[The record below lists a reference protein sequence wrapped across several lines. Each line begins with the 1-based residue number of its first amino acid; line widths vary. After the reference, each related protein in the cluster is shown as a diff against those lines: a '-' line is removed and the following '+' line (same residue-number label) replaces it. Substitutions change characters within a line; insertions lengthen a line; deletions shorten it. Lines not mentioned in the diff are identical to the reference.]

1 MTIWSRVVVCAVLA
15 GGIATTSGT
24 AIAAPARAA
33 APKGSCKLITVRQVG
48 EIIGTPVSVGAQ
60 NTRKAGGQTNDQCI
74 WQAKT
79 IGTGGVADAPLQLEL
94 VVESGKGIVNDYQR
108 VKADQT
114 TPSQPIPGLAHDAFS
129 KDSKLHVLKGKKVV
143 SVGLHGYGSPNPLQ
157 PLKILQM
164 EQTAA
169 KAALR
174 RLG

>member
-1 MTIWSRVVVCAVLA
+1 MTIWSRVAVCAALA
-15 GGIATTSGT
+15 GGLAMTTGT
-24 AIAAPARAA
+24 AIAMPARAA

-48 EIIGTPVSVGAQ
+48 KIIGTTVSAGVQ
-60 NTRKAGGQTNDQCI
+60 NTRKASGQTNDQCI

-79 IGTGGVADAPLQLEL
+79 NGTGGVADAPLQLEL
-94 VVESGKGIVNDYQR
+94 VVESGTGIVNDYQR

-114 TPSQPIPGLAHDAFS
+114 TPSQPVPGLAKDAFS

-143 SVGLHGYGSPNPLQ
+143 SVGLHGYASPSPLPALQ
-157 PLKILQM
+157 ILAM

-174 RLG
+174 RLS